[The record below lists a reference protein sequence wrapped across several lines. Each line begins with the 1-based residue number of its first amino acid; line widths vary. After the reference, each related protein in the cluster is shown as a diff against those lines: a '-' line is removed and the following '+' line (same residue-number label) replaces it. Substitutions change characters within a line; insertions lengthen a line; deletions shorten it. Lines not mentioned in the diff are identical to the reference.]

1 MKPDNP
7 PAFPSLSPPGSWDDP
22 GHGMTLRDWFAGQAL
37 VELSSLIEVNNP
49 GTYKVVASFSYQL
62 ADALLA
68 ERDNH
73 ND

>member
-7 PAFPSLSPPGSWDDP
+7 PAFPPNAGWRDLDP
-22 GHGMTLRDWFAGQAL
+22 TRHGMTLRDWFAGQAL